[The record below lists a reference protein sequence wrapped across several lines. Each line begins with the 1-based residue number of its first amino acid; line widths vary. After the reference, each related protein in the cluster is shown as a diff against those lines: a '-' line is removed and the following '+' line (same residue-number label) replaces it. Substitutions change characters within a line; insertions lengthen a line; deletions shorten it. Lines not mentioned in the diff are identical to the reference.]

1 MHADVLVRAAQV
13 RLLIFDVDGVLTDGR
28 LYYSATGE
36 TMKAFDVRDGQGM
49 KLLAA
54 TGVRLAIISGRRS
67 EALASRARDLGIDEL
82 QQGVE
87 DKHAAFTALLARHG
101 LTPDAAGF
109 AGDDYIDLPVLARVG
124 FAVTVPDAP
133 EIVKARCHYVTTAAG
148 GRGAGRE
155 ICELLMRAQGTLDA
169 AMARYFA

>member
-1 MHADVLVRAAQV
+1 
-13 RLLIFDVDGVLTDGR
+13 
-28 LYYSATGE
+28 
-36 TMKAFDVRDGQGM
+36 
-49 KLLAA
+49 
-54 TGVRLAIISGRRS
+54 
-67 EALASRARDLGIDEL
+67 
-82 QQGVE
+82 
-87 DKHAAFTALLARHG
+87 